1 MSIVD
6 SQKLIKSFRYAFRG
20 FWYVFKSE
28 QNIRIQ
34 LFISLIVVVL
44 MVYFR
49 VALWQAIILLVVMTQ
64 VLVLE
69 LINTIFEKMVD
80 MLRPRIH
87 YYAEVIK
94 DIMAATVLVTSIGAI
109 IVGILIFAPYMWSR

>member
-1 MSIVD
+1 MLFID
-6 SQKLIKSFRYAFRG
+6 FKKLLRSFKYAFRG
-20 FWYVFKSE
+20 FWFVFKAE

-34 LFISLIVVVL
+34 LIVSVVVIIL
-44 MVYFR
+44 MIYFQ
-49 VALWQAIILLVVMTQ
+49 VTLGQAIILFMVMMLVI
-64 VLVLE
+64 VLE

-94 DIMAATVLVTSIGAI
+94 DIMAATVLISSIGAI
-109 IVGILIFAPYMWSR
+109 IIGILIFAPYLWGK